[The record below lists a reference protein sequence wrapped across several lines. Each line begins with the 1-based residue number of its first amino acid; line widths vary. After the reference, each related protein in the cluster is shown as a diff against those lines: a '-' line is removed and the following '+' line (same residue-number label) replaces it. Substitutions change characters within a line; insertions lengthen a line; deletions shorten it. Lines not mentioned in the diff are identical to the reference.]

1 MSLPELPEDS
11 PPPTRWARRVSRHE
25 PHGLEVLEAHVLAWS
40 ARADALAK
48 MSGWQIAGGVMP
60 LLALLASIGGFAV
73 VFGNPRDIAIGRTDE
88 PTAADIPFA
97 SISYGVAAVGVV
109 VILIRW
115 IVDGRRRN
123 GSLLILLGLMAGFGV
138 AGVLLAYQLAPDDST
153 GVGLMMIPAYAMM
166 ALALVVFVVI
176 QSSPPRQP
184 EPKTP
189 VVPIDE
195 LDEKTM
201 GYLLKERRQAIDILG
216 ERRMLPDV
224 DVKVLKARPLGRL
237 HIEEDA

>member
-1 MSLPELPEDS
+1 MSLPELPEDA
-11 PPPTRWARRVSRHE
+11 PPPTRWARRVSRSE
-25 PHGLEVLEAHVLAWS
+25 PHGLEVLEAHVLAWAS
-40 ARADALAK
+40 RADALAK
-48 MSGWQIAGGVMP
+48 MSRWQIVWGVLP

-97 SISYGVAAVGVV
+97 SLSYGVAAVGVV

-123 GSLLILLGLMAGFGV
+123 GSLLIILGLMIGFGV
-138 AGVLLAYQLAPDDST
+138 AGVLLAYQLAPDDSA
-153 GVGLMMIPAYAMM
+153 GVGITLIPAYAMM
-166 ALALVVFVVI
+166 VSALVVFAI
-176 QSSPPRQP
+176 IGLSPPKEP
-184 EPKTP
+184 EPEAP
-189 VVPIDE
+189 VVPVEE
-195 LDEKTM
+195 LNEKAM

-216 ERRMLPDV
+216 ERRLLPDV